1 VIVVKN
7 KETGFIERI
16 VLVDGHTHTGAEG
29 VIEYGENTKRK
40 NNPKNILDFHTQL
53 NFEILRYMKKES
65 KDFLYEPINNL
76 EWHLPLLDTYFAEV
90 TGNRLTGNSCDHFAT
105 FPFSDIN
112 TYKESP
118 YFHQPNDY
126 ILRRSRQKG
135 YSLKVIPYIRVDP
148 KKQHQ
153 EAVEEIEWGVLR
165 GAMGLK
171 LHPISQGFLSEINTP
186 AVQDVCITAL
196 NNRLPIIFDCRYCKT
211 GEDIYQLVQEIQP
224 RVKHKDFTVILG
236 HTCMEY
242 GCSELYDILDHPNI
256 IGDSA
261 GMRGADVALFFS
273 KLKQRHPDTWSSK
286 ICFGSDN
293 NYFTI
298 PQALDF
304 ISYLFTNEFHETT
317 GGTIQ
322 DIQNILGGNLLS
334 RIRIF
339 DQGRV
344 CSAKEGFKGAT
355 PSKIDILSDKIWS
368 IPPEASHLDDSS
380 LLSRALKAFGKELG
394 KLDDKNKKRT
404 RGMDYIYPFGGRV
417 ITSGSFCVMMADIPD
432 ELTEELTGPRIF
444 IYFQTDPGSHNDV
457 QIRDLPHQE
466 TPNTD
471 QTDVKQIDSKDAKIN
486 GLIYCGTLNFTSGRY
501 STTPT
506 RSEVYSKIIE
516 KFSNKADHQSSIDTL
531 QENSLIEFF
540 LK

>member
-1 VIVVKN
+1 MIVVKN
-7 KETGFIERI
+7 KENGFIERI

-53 NFEILRYMKKES
+53 NYEILRYMKKES
-65 KDFLYEPINNL
+65 KDFLYEPVNNL

-153 EAVEEIEWGVLR
+153 EAVDEIEWGVLR

-171 LHPISQGFLSEINTP
+171 LHPISQGFLTEINTP

-211 GEDIYQLVQEIQP
+211 GDDIYQLVREIQP

-273 KLKQRHPDTWSSK
+273 KLKQRHPDTWSTK

-304 ISYLFTNEFHETT
+304 ISYLFTSEFRETT
-317 GGTIQ
+317 QGTIQ

-344 CSAKEGFKGAT
+344 CSSKEGFKGAT
-355 PSKIDILSDKIWS
+355 PSKIDILSDTMWQ
-368 IPPEASHLDDSS
+368 IPPETSHLEESS
-380 LLSRALKAFGKELG
+380 LLSRALKVFGKELG
-394 KLDDKNKKRT
+394 KLDEKNKKRT
-404 RGMDYIYPFGGRV
+404 RGMDYIYPFGGRI
-417 ITSGSFCVMMADIPD
+417 ITSGSFCILMADIPE
-432 ELTEELTGPRIF
+432 ELTEELTGKRIF
-444 IYFQTDPGSHNDV
+444 IYFQTDPGSHIDG
-457 QIRDLPHQE
+457 QTRDLEPQVNQSNE
-466 TPNTD
+466 NSATRQTTD
-471 QTDVKQIDSKDAKIN
+471 EPGKIA
-486 GLIYCGTLNFTSGRY
+486 GSLYCGTLNLTSGRY

-506 RSEVYSKIIE
+506 RSEVYAKIIE
-516 KFSNKADHQSSIDTL
+516 QFSNKITHKPKPSVL
-531 QENSLIEFF
+531 EEKSLIEFF